1 LLRLV
6 RVYLEINWKKVLI
19 PSWNAFGL
27 RAEAFVDDANNEKE
41 EYCTMVESTVLVSA
55 IAGLGSF
62 VSPCILP
69 ILPAFISYL
78 SGTTINEIQSSGTT
92 INEIKGTN
100 GHSPSISGH
109 RQQPLT
115 ISKST
120 RLNIFL
126 NTVYFV
132 LGFSLVFSVLG
143 VILNSVFVVLGI
155 GFQHSLTSIGGIVI
169 VAFGVY
175 LILSTKLR
183 RLNFEKRMTKIPK
196 FKTSY
201 ITSFVFGA
209 AFAGCWTPCV
219 GPILGSIFTLAA
231 TAPGAAYNSLL
242 AYSLGLG
249 IPFLITGAFFTRAT
263 GLIRRIVK
271 HLKYFNPAMGA
282 MLIIVGILVFTNQLV
297 LLGNFPLANQIANLE
312 GSLSGH

>member
-1 LLRLV
+1 
-6 RVYLEINWKKVLI
+6 
-19 PSWNAFGL
+19 
-27 RAEAFVDDANNEKE
+27 
-41 EYCTMVESTVLVSA
+41 MVETTVLVSA
-55 IAGLGSF
+55 LAGLGSF
-62 VSPCILP
+62 ISPCILP
-69 ILPAFISYL
+69 ILPAFVSYL

-92 INEIKGTN
+92 INEIKDTDRQSRRIG
-100 GHSPSISGH
+100 G
-109 RQQPLT
+109 QQPLPLLT
-115 ISKST
+115 IKKST

-132 LGFSLVFSVLG
+132 LGFSIVFSVLG
-143 VILNSVFVVLGI
+143 VILNSVFVVLGVS
-155 GFQHSLTSIGGIVI
+155 FQHSLTSIGGVVI
-169 VAFGVY
+169 ITFGVY

-183 RLNFEKRMTKIPK
+183 RLNFEKRMTKIPR

-249 IPFLITGAFFTRAT
+249 IPFLITGAFFTKSTRI
-263 GLIRRIVK
+263 IRKIVK

-282 MLIIVGILVFTNQLV
+282 MLVIVGILVFTNQLA
-297 LLGNFPLANQIANLE
+297 LLANFPLANQIANLE
-312 GSLSGH
+312 GGLSGH

>member
-1 LLRLV
+1 M
-6 RVYLEINWKKVLI
+6 LETSI
-19 PSWNAFGL
+19 
-27 RAEAFVDDANNEKE
+27 
-41 EYCTMVESTVLVSA
+41 LVSA
-55 IAGLGSF
+55 LAGLGSF
-62 VSPCILP
+62 ISPCILP

-78 SGTTINEIQSSGTT
+78 SGTSINEIQRSDTNTTGEIEGTDAKSGDVTG
-92 INEIKGTN
+92 KKK
-100 GHSPSISGH
+100 
-109 RQQPLT
+109 QQQQQQQQLPLT
-115 ISKST
+115 IRKST

-132 LGFSLVFSVLG
+132 LGFSLVFAVLG
-143 VILNSVFVVLGI
+143 VILNSALATVGPT
-155 GFQHSLTSIGGIVI
+155 FQHTLSSIGGIVI
-169 VAFGVY
+169 IAFGLY
-175 LILSTKLR
+175 LILSIKLR
-183 RLNFEKRMTKIPK
+183 ILNFEKRMTKIPK

-209 AFAGCWTPCV
+209 AFAAGWTPCV

-263 GLIRRIVK
+263 GLIGRMVK

-282 MLIIVGILVFTNQLV
+282 MLVIVGILVFTNQLA
-297 LLGNFPLANQIANLE
+297 LLANFPLANQIANLE
-312 GSLSGH
+312 GGLSGH

>member
-1 LLRLV
+1 M
-6 RVYLEINWKKVLI
+6 LETSI
-19 PSWNAFGL
+19 
-27 RAEAFVDDANNEKE
+27 
-41 EYCTMVESTVLVSA
+41 LVSA
-55 IAGLGSF
+55 LAGLGSF
-62 VSPCILP
+62 ISPCILP

-78 SGTTINEIQSSGTT
+78 SGTSINEIQRSDTNTTGEIEGTDAKSGDVTG
-92 INEIKGTN
+92 KKK
-100 GHSPSISGH
+100 
-109 RQQPLT
+109 QQQQQQQQLPLT
-115 ISKST
+115 IRKST

-132 LGFSLVFSVLG
+132 LGFSLVFAVLG
-143 VILNSVFVVLGI
+143 VILNSALATVGPT
-155 GFQHSLTSIGGIVI
+155 FQHTLSSIGGIVI
-169 VAFGVY
+169 IAFGIY
-175 LILSTKLR
+175 LILSIKLR
-183 RLNFEKRMTKIPK
+183 ILNFEKRMTKIPK

-209 AFAGCWTPCV
+209 AFAAGWTPCV

-263 GLIRRIVK
+263 GLIGRMVK

-282 MLIIVGILVFTNQLV
+282 MLVIVGILVFTNQLA
-297 LLGNFPLANQIANLE
+297 LLANFPLANQIANLE
-312 GSLSGH
+312 GGLSGH

>member
-1 LLRLV
+1 MV
-6 RVYLEINWKKVLI
+6 LETGVVI
-19 PSWNAFGL
+19 SAF
-27 RAEAFVDDANNEKE
+27 
-41 EYCTMVESTVLVSA
+41 
-55 IAGLGSF
+55 AGLASF
-62 VSPCILP
+62 LSPCILP
-69 ILPAFISYL
+69 ILPAFVSYL
-78 SGTTINEIQSSGTT
+78 SGTTVNEVRNSSIRTETVSETKDTNTESRNINAGGQQQHQQQQREQQEQRQPTQLVIQ
-92 INEIKGTN
+92 
-100 GHSPSISGH
+100 
-109 RQQPLT
+109 R
-115 ISKST
+115 ST

-132 LGFSLVFSVLG
+132 LGFSFVFAVLG
-143 VILNSVFVVLGI
+143 VILNSFLVSLGV
-155 GFQHSLTSIGGIVI
+155 GFQHSLTTIGGVVI
-169 VAFGVY
+169 VAFGAY

-183 RLNFEKRMTKIPK
+183 ILNFEKRMTRIPR

-231 TAPGAAYNSLL
+231 TSPGSAYNSLL

-249 IPFLITGAFFTRAT
+249 VPFLITGAFFSRAT
-263 GLIRRIVK
+263 SVIGRIVK

-282 MLIIVGILVFTNQLV
+282 ILIVVGILVFTNQLV
-297 LLGNFPLANQIANLE
+297 LLGNFPLANQISNLE

>member
-1 LLRLV
+1 MTIETSV
-6 RVYLEINWKKVLI
+6 V
-19 PSWNAFGL
+19 
-27 RAEAFVDDANNEKE
+27 
-41 EYCTMVESTVLVSA
+41 VSA
-55 IAGLGSF
+55 LAGLASF
-62 VSPCILP
+62 LSPWILP

-78 SGTTINEIQSSGTT
+78 SGTTISEIQNSTPTT
-92 INEIKGTN
+92 NINEIKSENRKSRNVG
-100 GHSPSISGH
+100 GGYQEQEQQ
-109 RQQPLT
+109 RQKTQPPQL
-115 ISKST
+115 IIQKST

-132 LGFSLVFSVLG
+132 LGFSLVFAVLG
-143 VILNSVFVVLGI
+143 VILNSFLVTLGI
-155 GFQHSLTSIGGIVI
+155 GFQHSLTSIGGAVI

-183 RLNFEKRMTKIPK
+183 MLNFEKRMTRIPK

-231 TAPGAAYNSLL
+231 TSPGTAYNSLL

-249 IPFLITGAFFTRAT
+249 VPFLITGAFFSRST

-312 GSLSGH
+312 GNLFGH